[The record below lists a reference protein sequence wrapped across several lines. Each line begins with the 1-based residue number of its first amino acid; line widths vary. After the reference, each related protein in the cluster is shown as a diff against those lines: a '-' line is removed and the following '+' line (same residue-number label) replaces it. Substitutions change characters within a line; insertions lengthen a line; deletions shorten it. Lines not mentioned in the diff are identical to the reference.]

1 MPDPV
6 GDLLGKFVAGDVR
19 IVQIAQT
26 KCVLRLLKIY

>member
-6 GDLLGKFVAGDVR
+6 GDLLCKFVADDVQ

-26 KCVLRLLKIY
+26 KCVLRLLKIC